1 MSTEF
6 VTGHDP
12 CTIKLS
18 IEKNSMCYVIS
29 CYVTLCYVICY
40 DMLWFIFKI
49 GIKSN
54 ITIYLLTNT
63 FIFLYDNWIKL
74 TELNIQGVEII
85 FDALNYL
92 N

>member
-18 IEKNSMCYVIS
+18 TEKNSMCYVIS
-29 CYVTLCYVICY
+29 CYV
-40 DMLWFIFKI
+40 MLWFIFKI

>member
-1 MSTEF
+1 
-6 VTGHDP
+6 
-12 CTIKLS
+12 
-18 IEKNSMCYVIS
+18 
-29 CYVTLCYVICY
+29 
-40 DMLWFIFKI
+40 MLWFIFKI

>member
-1 MSTEF
+1 M
-6 VTGHDP
+6 
-12 CTIKLS
+12 
-18 IEKNSMCYVIS
+18 
-29 CYVTLCYVICY
+29 LCYV
-40 DMLWFIFKI
+40 MLWFIFKI